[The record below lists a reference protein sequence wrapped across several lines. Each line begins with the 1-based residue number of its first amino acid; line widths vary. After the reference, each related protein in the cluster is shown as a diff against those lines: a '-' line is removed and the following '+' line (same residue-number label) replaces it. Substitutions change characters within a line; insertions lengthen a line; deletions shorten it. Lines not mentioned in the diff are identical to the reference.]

1 MRLTPPTKN
10 VFWISVVVA
19 AVGLVAKF
27 GVVAFLTPFAFWLVV
42 IAFVLLVLGNTMK
55 GF

>member
-19 AVGLVAKF
+19 AVALIAQL
-27 GVVAFLTPFAFWLVV
+27 GVVGVLAPFAFWLML
-42 IAFVLLVLGNTMK
+42 IAFVLLALGNTLK